1 MSAFWDASALVHVC
15 VPGQASRRAKEIL
28 RTAPTVTWWATPI
41 EVRSALNRLR
51 REGAISHTAFQA
63 SCERLSGL
71 LLASRHIEPVEI
83 VRELALVQLD
93 RFPLK
98 AGDALQL
105 AAALVWC
112 RQRPR
117 GRMFICNDRQL
128 HSAADVLSFEVA
140 GV

>member
-1 MSAFWDASALVHVC
+1 VC
-15 VPGQASRRAKEIL
+15 VPGQASRRAKELL

-41 EVRSALNRLR
+41 EVRGVLNRLH
-51 REGAISHTAFQA
+51 REGSISRPAFQA
-63 SCERLSGL
+63 SWERLSGL
-71 LLASRHIEPVEI
+71 LRASRCIEPVE
-83 VRELALVQLD
+83 VVKELALAQLD

-112 RQRPR
+112 RQRPG

-128 HSAADVLSFEVA
+128 RSAANELGFEAA